1 MLKDILPTFPDGTRY
16 FQYGCGLYPTHPLGK
31 AANLS
36 VNEQIARDGT
46 AAMLS
51 VCGWPDGQQYLRLYY
66 DHILPMASVT
76 LDRIIKNME
85 KDPVVAEL
93 ANANPP
99 PRHVSLMWLVAIA
112 SVLARRKIPELSD
125 DRRAFLKKVTERAL
139 LAKTDPQWTENM
151 LKEAPPLTLRREN
164 AARVARA
171 GMGQFAAKPIN
182 SLDALRDILRTFA
195 VFGRASCEMTP
206 IAGFENPEAP
216 LSEIIVNNVY
226 QSLLNSIASHAEA
239 DNIRHAG
246 FVGKPKHP
254 KMALTPPTAGTY
266 AVCRS
271 MVFIKHLTSSA
282 PVDLFVGQI
291 IRDFL
296 VLRAFDLMDVK
307 SLYMFVSAAKITTPV
322 PEIPMFMSTSDLK
335 KQGLIDKDKAL
346 ADHALYVVDPT
357 TTQVFLLE
365 TALDTDGRKLVAPP
379 TPAVVEH
386 DMLRTMFD
394 PWLWTVDKE
403 TAKKVLFE
411 TEAFSMPP
419 TTDDL
424 VDDAGIK
431 QAASAPDHSTLVGY
445 Y

>member
-16 FQYGCGLYPTHPLGK
+16 LQHGCGLYPTRPLDDDAKLDRGE
-31 AANLS
+31 LL
-36 VNEQIARDGT
+36 ARSGT
-46 AAMLS
+46 AAILS

-66 DHILPMASVT
+66 DHVLPMASLT
-76 LDRIIKNME
+76 LDTVQNTT
-85 KDPVVAEL
+85 KDPIITEL
-93 ANANPP
+93 AKADCPL
-99 PRHVSLMWLVAIA
+99 RHSSLMWVAAI
-112 SVLARRKIPELSD
+112 SNVLAHRKIPELSD

-139 LAKTDPQWTENM
+139 LAKTDPQWTEHM
-151 LKEAPPLTLRREN
+151 PKESPIVTLRREN
-164 AARVARA
+164 AARVAQA
-171 GMGQFAAKPIN
+171 GMDQRTAKPIN
-182 SLDALRDILRTFA
+182 TLDALRDILRTFA

-216 LSEIIVNNVY
+216 LSEIITNNVY
-226 QSLLNSIASHAEA
+226 QTLLNSIASNAAAE
-239 DNIRHAG
+239 NIRHAG

-254 KMALTPPTAGTY
+254 KMTLTPPAAGTY

-271 MVFIKHLTSSA
+271 MVFIKHLTGSA
-282 PVDLFVGQI
+282 PVDLFVGQL

-307 SLYMFVSAAKITTPV
+307 SLYMFVSAVKITTPT
-322 PEIPMFMSTSDLK
+322 PELPMFMSASDLK
-335 KQGLIDKDKAL
+335 KQGLIDKAKAL

-357 TTQVFLLE
+357 NTQIFLME

-379 TPAVVEH
+379 TPAMVEH
-386 DMLRTMFD
+386 DMLNTMFD

-424 VDDAGIK
+424 VDNAGLK
-431 QAASAPDHSTLVGY
+431 QAAGEPDQSTLVGY